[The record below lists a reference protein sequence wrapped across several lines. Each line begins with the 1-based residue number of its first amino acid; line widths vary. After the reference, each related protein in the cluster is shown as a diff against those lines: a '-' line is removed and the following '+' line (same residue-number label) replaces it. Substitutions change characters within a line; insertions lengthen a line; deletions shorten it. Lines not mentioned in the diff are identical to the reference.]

1 MKKAILIV
9 VAALAAQ
16 AVPVAHAGVRQ
27 WNVLFTAG
35 PEANSIKIGLS
46 ADGRSYEIDSI
57 VPLEV
62 AGDVCAHPEGEPN
75 KLTCVATAISGFEV
89 NAGGGDDEVTI
100 SPAVPVPVSLRGG
113 PGDDRLAGG
122 GGDDKLVGGVGADV
136 LLGRGGNDSLF
147 GGPDRDRLL
156 GGPGDDLLRG
166 GPGADVLDGGPGED
180 RIRGDAGHDA
190 VAERPHRS

>member
-9 VAALAAQ
+9 VTVLAAQ
-16 AVPVAHAGVRQ
+16 AAPVAHAGERQ

-35 PEANSIKIGLS
+35 PEANSIQIELS
-46 ADGRSYEIDSI
+46 ADGRNYEIDSL

-62 AGDVCAHPEGEPN
+62 AGDVCGHPDGEPN
-75 KLTCVATAISGFEV
+75 KLICVATEISGFEV
-89 NAGGGDDEVTI
+89 NAGGGDDEVSI
-100 SPAVPVPVSLRGG
+100 SPAVPVPVTLRGG

-122 GGDDKLVGGVGADV
+122 AGDDKLVGGVGADV
-136 LLGRGGNDSLF
+136 LLGRGGDDSLF

-166 GPGADVLDGGPGED
+166 GPGPDLLNGGGGED
-180 RIRGDAGHDA
+180 RIRGDAGHDV
-190 VAERPHRS
+190 VAQHPRKS